1 MIRFKFVA
9 VLGLALAL
17 GRPAI
22 ASVSLTENFSSNP
35 FAPAGNWS
43 FGAGDNSHSQFSWSS
58 NTPPSYTGDAMG
70 ELDVHLN
77 SSLPTA
83 RFQRPL
89 GVTLTDTNS
98 FTLSAV
104 FSFTIT
110 SAPDDQLM
118 QIAFGLVNSSMTG
131 GDRTGSVTNF
141 TSDNVF
147 SSVEFD
153 YFPNVSAI
161 YGGPT
166 LTPTVFGAQAGPND
180 DAFANIAAI
189 FGDAS
194 DLGRHTKGI
203 SSLPQNMTLQA
214 VLHYDGDTKTITI
227 TMGQVNPDGSGTC
240 LDTELPPLNL
250 VAAGYDT
257 NFPFVVDSLAIMAY
271 NDGFTDPGNPSL
283 VADLKFQRLSFWT
296 PALQPP
302 SRVSVNVLSTNVVL
316 TFPTMSNF
324 SYDVQGTTDL
334 VSCSWSTIASNIP
347 GTGGVVTNR
356 DIGAAT
362 VPQRFYRVGL
372 IVPVH

>member
-1 MIRFKFVA
+1 MFRFTFVA

-17 GRPAI
+17 GRPAV
-22 ASVSLTENFSSNP
+22 AAVSLTEDFSANP
-35 FAPAGNWS
+35 FTTWS
-43 FGAGDNSHSQFSWSS
+43 FGIGDNSNNQFTWNS
-58 NTPPSYTGDAMG
+58 NASAVYTGDATG

-77 SSLPTA
+77 SALPTA
-83 RFQRPL
+83 RLQRPL

-118 QIAFGLVNSSMTG
+118 QIAFGLVNSSTTG
-131 GDRTGSVTNF
+131 GDRTGSLDDF
-141 TSDNVF
+141 YSDNVF
-147 SSVEFD
+147 SSIEFD

-166 LTPTVFGAQAGPND
+166 LTPTVFGAQAGPGA
-180 DAFANIAAI
+180 DAFANIASI

-194 DLGRHTKGI
+194 DLGRHTNGI
-203 SSLPQNMTLQA
+203 TSLPQNVTLQA

-240 LDTELPPLNL
+240 LDTELPALNL
-250 VAAGYDT
+250 VAAGYETD
-257 NFPFVVDSLAIMAY
+257 FPFVVDSLAIMAY
-271 NDGFTDPGNPSL
+271 NDGFTTPDDPSL

-302 SRVSVNVLSTNVVL
+302 NPVSANVLTTNVVL
-316 TFPTMSNF
+316 TFLTMSNF
-324 SYDVQGTTDL
+324 SYDVQTTTDL

-347 GTGGVVTNR
+347 GTGGVVTNAQV
-356 DIGAAT
+356 GAAT
-362 VPQRFYRVGL
+362 VPRRFYRVGL